1 MATIGLDKLYYAT
14 ITEDENGDET
24 YATPT
29 VLAEAVSAELSVEL
43 NEAIFYADDKA
54 SETVK
59 EFKSGSITL
68 SINDIGSNVAS
79 ALIGATVDDNGALVY
94 AGEDNA
100 SSVAIAFRSKKSNG
114 QYRYFWLYRVKFG
127 VPSTSLTTKGDS
139 VSFANPSI
147 VGTIMLRN
155 KPDDNNKHPWKT
167 EITEGET
174 GVDTAT
180 ITSWFDAVYE
190 PTYSV

>member
-68 SINDIGSNVAS
+68 SINDIGSSVAS
-79 ALIGATVDDNGALVY
+79 ALIGATIDDNGALVHS
-94 AGEDNA
+94 GEDT
-100 SSVAIAFRSKKSNG
+100 SSNVAIAFRAKKSNG
-114 QYRYFWLYRVKFG
+114 KYRYFWLYRVKFG